1 MQKKVLSE
9 IDLYYGEIITPKGFE
24 IKRDT
29 IKNSILDSLIKEKRI
44 SNNIKDYAYVDYQL
58 GYSQP
63 HQWLQDY
70 VRDHFKVEYRRTL
83 IPKLN
88 WGNVYEYNQK
98 SFSRN
103 TVDPVD
109 LRNAA
114 DYTFIYGV
122 DVGQDSTG
130 IVIEF
135 DDNRRK
141 GRTWHIPLNNNHFVM
156 FPSINKYFITPNKS
170 KQMNIFLTT
179 TYEFI

>member
-9 IDLYYGEIITPKGFE
+9 IDLYHGAIDAPKGFE

-29 IKNSILDSLIKEKRI
+29 IKNSILDSFIKEKRI
-44 SNNIKDYAYVDYQL
+44 SDNIKDYSYVDYQL
-58 GYSQP
+58 EYSQVK
-63 HQWLQDY
+63 QWLQDY
-70 VRDHFKVEYRRTL
+70 MRDHFKVEYGKTL

-114 DYTFIYGV
+114 DYTLIAGV
-122 DVGQDSTG
+122 DVGKDSTG
-130 IVIEF
+130 VVIEY

-141 GRTWHIPLNNNHFVM
+141 GRT
-156 FPSINKYFITPNKS
+156 
-170 KQMNIFLTT
+170 
-179 TYEFI
+179 